1 MVILSHVFQQINNI
15 VTYVNLDGNDMQDR
29 GARYVAEALLE
40 NIFVEELVR
49 NRYTQLSNRIVIT
62 AINVMV
68 PACHCA

>member
-15 VTYVNLDGNDMQDR
+15 VTYVNLVGNDMQDR

-49 NRYTQLSNRIVIT
+49 DNKLYSSLESV
-62 AINVMV
+62 V
-68 PACHCA
+68 